1 MIYLPDPQYNP
12 VHAKELN
19 THTLLQKGTTISKFI
34 KNTGKFYDYN
44 NKSYNVRLQVAKH
57 LYLHSEFMKVV
68 NKPGG
73 MFDKFRLVVSEGLY
87 EKESGETVSSNSITS
102 YRTTGKAIVYELYDQ
117 YGNLAV
123 ESTFDLVNYLRI
135 ASRYDKLIL
144 SYDTFTGNSLHAS
157 IIAIMPTLS
166 ANSSW
171 NVTFK
176 YDLETQYNN
185 IKQSSNEIV
194 EIRV

>member
-19 THTLLQKGTTISKFI
+19 TNTLLQKGTSISKFI

-44 NKSYNVRLQVAKH
+44 KKPYNVRLQVAKH
-57 LYLHSEFMKVV
+57 LYLQSEFLKVAQ
-68 NKPGG
+68 N
-73 MFDKFRLVVSEGLY
+73 DKFRLVVSEGLY
-87 EKESGETVSSNSITS
+87 EKESGESVTSNSITS

-135 ASRYDKLIL
+135 ASRYEKLIL

-171 NVTFK
+171 NITFK

-185 IKQSSNEIV
+185 IKQSSNEII